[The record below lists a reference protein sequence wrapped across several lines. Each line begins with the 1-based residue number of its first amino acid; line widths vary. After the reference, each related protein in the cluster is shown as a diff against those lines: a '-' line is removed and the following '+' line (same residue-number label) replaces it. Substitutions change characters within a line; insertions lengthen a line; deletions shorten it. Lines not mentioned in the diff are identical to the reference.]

1 MLPILTVEQM
11 REWEHAT
18 WATGQT
24 EQNVIKLVGQR
35 ISERLLKLSDPGDE
49 IWIIAGKGHNGDDA
63 RAALPGLKE
72 RKCSLLEVSNPILG
86 LSEFS
91 TKLQRPGARKPDW
104 IVDGLFGIGL
114 SRPLDDQWKKFIET
128 LNNCGVPI
136 AAVDVPSGLNGNTG
150 HPEGAAV
157 RAEVT
162 FTVGAPKIGFLKG
175 TDYTGRVE
183 VLTDVGFAPNPFD
196 SETEFGWVMQED
208 FAGLPP
214 RRPAGGN
221 KGTFGHAAIF
231 AGSHGYHG
239 AAVLSSWGALRA
251 RPGLVTVYPQENAY
265 VPVASQSQAAMV
277 HPWHARKAHAKNCT
291 ALLFGPGLAADDVPD
306 SMKNEMRRNWRS
318 SPLAMVVDASALD
331 WLQTGPTPSNAIRVI
346 TPHPGEA
353 GRLLETDAK
362 SIQADRPAALREISQ
377 KFGGCCVVLKG
388 QQTLVG
394 QATGTISVN
403 SSGNP
408 WLAQGGSGDLL
419 SGYLTGLLAQPDW
432 QRDPLMAARYAVWQH
447 GATADL
453 LSKTRANW
461 TLAELAQTLGEARAA
476 KFPSAR

>member
-1 MLPILTVEQM
+1 M
-11 REWEHAT
+11 REWERAT

-35 ISERLLKLSDPGDE
+35 IAEHLLELSHSGDE
-49 IWIIAGKGHNGDDA
+49 IWIIAGRGHNGDDA
-63 RAALPGLKE
+63 RAALPGLTDL
-72 RKCSLLEVSNPILG
+72 KCELLDVSNPVVG
-86 LSEFS
+86 FSEFS
-91 TKLQRPGARKPDW
+91 TKLQRRGVRKPDW

-114 SRPLDDQWKKFIET
+114 SRPLDDQWKKLIEA
-128 LNNCGVPI
+128 LNNSGVPI
-136 AAVDVPSGLNGNTG
+136 AAVDVPSGLNANTG
-150 HPEGAAV
+150 LPEGAAI

-183 VLTDVGFAPNPFD
+183 VLTDVGFAPNSFD
-196 SETEFGWVMQED
+196 SETEFGWVMPED

-231 AGSHGYHG
+231 AGSRGYHG

-265 VPVASQSQAAMV
+265 VPVASQLQAAMV
-277 HPWHARKAHAKNCT
+277 QPWHARKPHAKNCT
-291 ALLFGPGLAADDVPD
+291 ALLFGPGLAADDVSD
-306 SMKNEMRRNWRS
+306 AMKSEMRQNWRS
-318 SPLAMVVDASALD
+318 SPLAMIVDASALD
-331 WLQTGPTPSNAIRVI
+331 WLKPGSTPLNAIRVI

-362 SIQADRPAALREISQ
+362 SIQADRPAALREISK

-394 QATGTISVN
+394 QATGKISVN

-419 SGYLTGLLAQPDW
+419 SGYLTGLLAQPDL
-432 QRDPLMAARYAVWQH
+432 QRDSLMAARYAVWQH
-447 GATADL
+447 GAAADL
-453 LSKTRANW
+453 LSRTRANW
-461 TLAELAQTLGEARAA
+461 TLSELAQSLGEVSASR
-476 KFPSAR
+476 SARRSPG

>member
-1 MLPILTVEQM
+1 M
-11 REWEHAT
+11 REWERAT

-35 ISERLLKLSDPGDE
+35 LAQRLLEMSRPSDE
-49 IWIIAGKGHNGDDA
+49 IWIVAGRGHNGDDA
-63 RAALPGLKE
+63 RAALTD
-72 RKCSLLEVSNPILG
+72 RNCTLLEVSNPILG

-91 TKLQRPGARKPDW
+91 TKLQRHGARKPDW
-104 IVDGLFGIGL
+104 IVDGLFGIRL
-114 SRPLDDQWKKFIET
+114 SRPLDDHWRKLIEA
-128 LNNCGVPI
+128 LNNSGIPI
-136 AAVDVPSGLNGNTG
+136 AAVDVPSGLNANTG
-150 HPEGAAV
+150 QPEGAAI

-183 VLTDVGFAPNPFD
+183 VLTDVGFAPNSFD
-196 SETEFGWVMQED
+196 SETEFGWVLPED

-231 AGSHGYHG
+231 AGSRGYHG

-265 VPVASQSQAAMV
+265 IPVASQLQSVMV
-277 HPWHARKAHAKNCT
+277 HPWHARKPYAKNCT
-291 ALLFGPGLAADDVPD
+291 ALLFGPGLAADDVPNA
-306 SMKNEMRRNWRS
+306 MKIAMRKNWRT

-331 WLQTGPTPSNAIRVI
+331 WLQPGPTPPNAIRVI

-353 GRLLETDAK
+353 GRLLGTDAK
-362 SIQADRPAALREISQ
+362 SVQADRPAALREISK

-388 QQTLVG
+388 QQTMVG
-394 QATGTISVN
+394 HSTGKISVN
-403 SSGNP
+403 STGNP

-419 SGYLTGLLAQPDW
+419 SGYLTGLLAQPDR
-432 QRDPLMAARYAVWQH
+432 QRDPFLTARYAAWEH
-447 GATADL
+447 GAAADHL
-453 LSKTRANW
+453 TKTCANW
-461 TLAELAQTLGEARAA
+461 TLEELSHTLGQIGA
-476 KFPSAR
+476 STSLG